1 MMTKQITIWI
11 SEELLERVRVYAKNK
26 TGSSKALSGTINKI
40 MEEYLSKDQK
50 EDPPTHSDST
60 HTHETH
66 EAKKGIEDIMEWIGK
81 NSPTGITRKQIEK
94 LIQEYKGMDSRTIRK
109 YEPLIISQLLED
121 GFKQHPAN
129 QELLI
134 KYNL

>member
-1 MMTKQITIWI
+1 MANNKIEVKLKIDKELWKTFKETV
-11 SEELLERVRVYAKNK
+11 EERLSIER
-26 TGSSKALSGTINKI
+26 GLSGTVTNLIK
-40 MEEYLSKDQK
+40 EYIKDGNTPK
-50 EDPPTHSDST
+50 KSNT
-60 HTHETH
+60 HTHETIT
-66 EAKKGIEDIMEWIGK
+66 KKK
-81 NSPTGITRKQIEK
+81 IEK

-109 YEPLIISQLLED
+109 YEPLIISKLLED

>member
-1 MMTKQITIWI
+1 MNKQVVFWI
-11 SEELLERVRVYAKNK
+11 DEELLEKLREYSR
-26 TGSSKALSGTINKI
+26 TESGSKKALSGTVNKI
-40 MEEYLSKDQK
+40 LEKYLSNADTPKK
-50 EDPPTHSDST
+50 SNT
-60 HTHETH
+60 HTHET
-66 EAKKGIEDIMEWIGK
+66 KKGIEDIMEWIGK
-81 NSPTGITRKQIEK
+81 NSPTGITKKKIEK

-109 YEPLIISQLLED
+109 YEPLIISKLLED

>member
-1 MMTKQITIWI
+1 MCMMTKQITIWI

-50 EDPPTHSDST
+50 KDPPTHSDST
-60 HTHETH
+60 HTHET
-66 EAKKGIEDIMEWIGK
+66 KKGIEDIMEWIGK
-81 NSPTGITRKQIEK
+81 NSPTGITKKKIEK

-109 YEPLIISQLLED
+109 YEPLIISKLLED